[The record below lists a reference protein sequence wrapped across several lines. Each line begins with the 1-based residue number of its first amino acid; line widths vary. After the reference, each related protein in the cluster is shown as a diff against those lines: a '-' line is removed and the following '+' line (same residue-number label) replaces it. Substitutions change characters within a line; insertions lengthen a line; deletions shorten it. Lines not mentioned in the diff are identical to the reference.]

1 MARPPITPRD
11 LAPEELR
18 ETFER
23 LADEWEEATLF
34 LSFSDQA
41 AAHSA
46 HQEIV
51 GMGERAVPLILERMR
66 SRGGRWFHALHAITK
81 ANPVR
86 PADRGYVKAM
96 QASWLEWGERNG
108 YI

>member
-1 MARPPITPRD
+1 MARRPIATRAP
-11 LAPEELR
+11 APEELR

-41 AAHSA
+41 AAHPA

-51 GMGERAVPLILERMR
+51 SMGERAVPLILERIQTH
-66 SRGGRWFHALHAITK
+66 GGHWFHTLREITN
-81 ANPVR
+81 ANPVQ
-86 PADRGYVKAM
+86 PADRGRVEAM
-96 QASWLEWGERNG
+96 KASWLEWGKRNG